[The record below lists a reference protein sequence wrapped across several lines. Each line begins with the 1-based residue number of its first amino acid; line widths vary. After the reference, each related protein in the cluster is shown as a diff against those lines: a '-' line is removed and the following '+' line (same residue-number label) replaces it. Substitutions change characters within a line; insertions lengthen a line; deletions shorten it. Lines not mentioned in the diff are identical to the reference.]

1 MLLFFFAL
9 IACEATVS
17 TNVVFVQT
25 KDARFVINGSPF
37 LFNGFNA
44 YWMMNLASDPTQRAK
59 VSEVFKE
66 ASAAGLTVCRTWAF
80 ADGGYRA
87 LQISPGVYDEGVFQV
102 APIFSLIFFKSIQS
116 LPQKLCFAT
125 IKKCCQKL
133 LATFRYI
140 CVKESDLKGS
150 FKESCLKVTFQ
161 LFFLIV

>member
-1 MLLFFFAL
+1 MISFCRKPRFTIGTLLLFFFAL

-102 APIFSLIFFKSIQS
+102 APIFSLIFLNQS
-116 LPQKLCFAT
+116 SHYPKNCALQ
-125 IKKCCQKL
+125 
-133 LATFRYI
+133 R
-140 CVKESDLKGS
+140 
-150 FKESCLKVTFQ
+150 
-161 LFFLIV
+161 